1 MAVFTAQDD
10 TFDGMV
16 SGGIGIVDFY
26 STHCGP
32 CRVLLPKLLQIEAQ
46 MPFIQLVK
54 VNTDHCP
61 QLTERFHIAGVPA
74 VYLFKD
80 GVMREYHGF
89 METEEIQKELAK
101 LLYE

>member
-1 MAVFTAQDD
+1 MAVLIAQDD
-10 TFDGMV
+10 SFNGMIAE
-16 SGGIGIVDFY
+16 STGIVDFY

-46 MPFIQLVK
+46 MPFIRLVK
-54 VNTDHCP
+54 VNTDDCP
-61 QLTERFHIAGVPA
+61 ELAERFHIVGLPT

-80 GVMREYHGF
+80 GIMQEYHGIL
-89 METEEIQKELAK
+89 EQESIQTALAK

>member
-1 MAVFTAQDD
+1 MAVFNAQDD
-10 TFDGMV
+10 SFGGMIAE
-16 SGGIGIVDFY
+16 GTGIVDFY

-46 MPFIQLVK
+46 MPFIRLVK
-54 VNTDHCP
+54 VNTDDCP
-61 QLTERFHIAGVPA
+61 ELAERFHIAGVPA

-80 GVMREYHGF
+80 GILQEYQGM
-89 METEEIQKELAK
+89 MEQEPIQTALAK